1 MAKVKFEFDLISESE
16 EIRNFIDGDKW
27 QIAIWDL
34 DQGLRETTKYEK
46 SLLDDNERATE
57 IEIQIAEKIRELIR
71 EKMENHGLFFK

>member
-16 EIRNFIDGDKW
+16 EIKSFIEGDKW

-34 DQGLRETTKYEK
+34 DQEMRATTKYEK
-46 SLLDDNERATE
+46 SLLDDNRKATE
-57 IEIQIAEKIRELIR
+57 IEIQIAEKIREIIR

>member
-1 MAKVKFEFDLISESE
+1 MAKVIFEFDLISESE
-16 EIRNFIDGDKW
+16 EIRNFIEGDKW

-34 DQGLRETTKYEK
+34 DQELRATTKYEK
-46 SLLDDNERATE
+46 SLLDDNEKATE

>member
-16 EIRNFIDGDKW
+16 EIRNFIEGDKW

-34 DQGLRETTKYEK
+34 DQELRATTKYEK
-46 SLLDDNERATE
+46 SLLDDNEKATE

>member
-1 MAKVKFEFDLISESE
+1 MAKVIFEFDLISESE
-16 EIRNFIDGDKW
+16 EIRNFIEGDKW

-34 DQGLRETTKYEK
+34 DQELRATTKYEK
-46 SLLDDNERATE
+46 SLLDDNEKATG